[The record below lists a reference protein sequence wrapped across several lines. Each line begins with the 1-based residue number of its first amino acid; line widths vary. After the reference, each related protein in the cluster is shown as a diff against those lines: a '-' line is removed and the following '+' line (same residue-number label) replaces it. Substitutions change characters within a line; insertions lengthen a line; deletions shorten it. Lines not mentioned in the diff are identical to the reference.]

1 MQSFLRKLPP
11 MSALRPFEA
20 AARHENFSAAA
31 EELFVTQA
39 AISKQI
45 RLLEDHLGV
54 SLFTR
59 RGKNL
64 ELTAAG
70 RDLHHAVAQGLNQ
83 IAGGSDRLR
92 RESRSNRVTIAMR
105 LPFANQFMVPRLGR
119 LLSDFP
125 EVDFNFQTTE
135 GNPTSLLEYVDFAVV
150 LGHEPQPNILADLLI
165 VEEIAPVCSPGFLA
179 RHPGLKT
186 AQDIPDLD
194 LLHLDAGHWRDLPWA
209 QTDWPVVLNQFGVSV
224 EKELRGPS
232 FNNFEM
238 LISAATSGLG
248 LAIGWEHLVE
258 HLIDQGD
265 LIYPIQD
272 KFRIGRQHHLLS
284 REAQAQRP
292 LFQALRTWLLEETKP
307 FRT

>member
-1 MQSFLRKLPP
+1 

-20 AARHENFSAAA
+20 AARYENFSAAA

-54 SLFTR
+54 TLFTR

-105 LPFANQFMVPRLGR
+105 LPFANQFMAPRLGK
-119 LLSDFP
+119 LLRDFP
-125 EVDFNFQTTE
+125 EVEFNFQTTE
-135 GNPTSLLEYVDFAVV
+135 GNPTNLLNYVDFAVV
-150 LGHEPQPNILADLLI
+150 LGHEPQPHILADLLI
-165 VEEIAPVCSPGFLA
+165 IEEIAPVCSPDYLA
-179 RHPGLKT
+179 GHPELKT
-186 AQDIPDLD
+186 AQDIPNHD
-194 LLHLDAGHWRDLPWA
+194 LLHLDAGHWRDLPWS
-209 QTDWPVVLNQFGVSV
+209 QTDWPVVLNQFGVLV
-224 EKELRGPS
+224 EKELSGPS

-248 LAIGWEHLVE
+248 IAVGWQHLVKD
-258 HLIDQGD
+258 LIEQGK
-265 LIYPIQD
+265 LIYPVED
-272 KFRIGRQHHLLS
+272 KYMIGRQHYLLS
-284 REAQAQRP
+284 RESQAQRP
-292 LFQALRTWLLEETKP
+292 MFKALRSWLLEETKP
-307 FRT
+307 FRA